1 MLVDI
6 NAFVGHWPYRNLR
19 GNNLKD
25 LLKRMNTYGVD
36 KAIVSNLHGIFYVD
50 GQIANE
56 ELFAELNSDNSFVD
70 RFIPFATINP
80 VLPWWRDALETCHK
94 EFGMKGI
101 RIFPIYHH
109 YKLTDTAC
117 VEMVKAARDLGMPVS
132 IPLRMTDLR
141 ERSWLD
147 VDKAISYNDVAA
159 LVSKVPDAKYMI
171 LEARIT
177 DGQEPTKAESI
188 KILKAA
194 DVLFDTSRGS
204 GVAVKGPNS
213 ESLTYLLENFGADKM
228 AFGTET
234 PFVDYTSP
242 FLRLGAF
249 KAINETEKQQVWSGN
264 AMRMLSGTSA
274 T

>member
-1 MLVDI
+1 MLLDV

-25 LLKRMNTYGVD
+25 LLTRMNDYGVD
-36 KAIVSNLHGIFYVD
+36 KAIVSNLNGIFYVD

-56 ELFAELNSDNSFVD
+56 ELFAELNSDPTFKD
-70 RFIPFATINP
+70 RFILFATINP
-80 VLPWWRDALETCHK
+80 ILPWWKDALETCHK

-101 RIFPIYHH
+101 RIFPLYHH
-109 YKLTDTAC
+109 YKLTDESC
-117 VEMVKAARDLGMPVS
+117 IEMVKAARDLGMVIS

-159 LVSKVPDAKYMI
+159 LVAKVPDAKYMI

-177 DGQEPTKAESI
+177 DGQEPTTPESV
-188 KILKAA
+188 KILKEA

-213 ESLTYLLENFGADKM
+213 ESLTYLLENFGADKL

-242 FLRLGAF
+242 FLRLGVF
-249 KAINETEKQQVWSGN
+249 KGIDENTKQKVWSGN
-264 AMRMLSGTSA
+264 ALRILKLETK
-274 T
+274 

>member
-1 MLVDI
+1 MLLDV

-19 GNNLKD
+19 GNNLKE

-36 KAIVSNLHGIFYVD
+36 KAIVSNLNGIFYVD

-56 ELFAELNSDNSFVD
+56 ELVAELNSDPVFKN
-70 RFIPFATINP
+70 RFILFATINP

-101 RIFPIYHH
+101 RIFPLYHH
-109 YKLTDTAC
+109 YKLTDESC
-117 VEMVKAARDLGMPVS
+117 IELVKAARDLGMVVS

-159 LVSKVPDAKYMI
+159 LVAKVPDAKYMI

-177 DGQEPTKAESI
+177 DGQEPTTPESM
-188 KILKAA
+188 KILKEA

-204 GVAVKGPNS
+204 GVVVKGPNS

-234 PFVDYTSP
+234 PFVDYSSP
-242 FLRLGAF
+242 FLRLDVF
-249 KAINETEKQQVWSGN
+249 KGIDENTKQKVWSGN
-264 AMRMLSGTSA
+264 ALRMLNMEKN
-274 T
+274 